1 MLGVAARGDDGS
13 TIAFKARGGVVLA
26 TGDFSADREM
36 KAEHASATVAK
47 TEPVNALSTGDGHRL
62 ALAVGARIVNGD
74 IVHGPRLRFVPPA
87 RASLVRRLPPWRV
100 VGLAAKFAAERL
112 PDFLLRP
119 VLMGFV
125 TTALGVEANLY
136 KHGAILV
143 NKEGRRF
150 ADELGNPQDALP
162 DQPGAIAF
170 AILDGAI
177 AEAFSRWPN
186 FVSTAP
192 GVAYAYIAD
201 YRRNRRDVFH
211 EAPSLEA
218 LAQKIGVPAD
228 APHPHRR
235 REQRAGRSR
244 RPCAADARALH
255 RARAHQALCRLHRRR
270 PRRERAARGDRPRRR
285 ADPRPL
291 RGGLD
296 RPGRPA
302 ALRPRPSSRLGVR
315 VGADR
320 GARGCGSGG
329 GGKAGTRDRRGSDPG
344 RARGPRVE

>member
-1 MLGVAARGDDGS
+1 
-13 TIAFKARGGVVLA
+13 
-26 TGDFSADREM
+26 
-36 KAEHASATVAK
+36 
-47 TEPVNALSTGDGHRL
+47 
-62 ALAVGARIVNGD
+62 
-74 IVHGPRLRFVPPA
+74 
-87 RASLVRRLPPWRV
+87 
-100 VGLAAKFAAERL
+100 
-112 PDFLLRP
+112 
-119 VLMGFV
+119 MGFV

-218 LAQKIGVPAD
+218 LAQTIGVPAD
-228 APHPHRR
+228 ALARTVAE
-235 REQRAGRSR
+235 EQRAGRSR
-244 RPCAADARALH
+244 RPRAADARALH

-285 ADPRPL
+285 ADPGPL
-291 RGGLD
+291 CGGLD
-296 RPGRPA
+296 RPGRA
-302 ALRPRPSSRLGVR
+302 CCSTATAIISAGRSCRGGSRGAWLRERRRRQSRHARQARLRPW
-315 VGADR
+315 A
-320 GARGCGSGG
+320 GAR
-329 GGKAGTRDRRGSDPG
+329 APRRVAHL
-344 RARGPRVE
+344 RNPR